1 MNVQARDVQVI
12 EHGAVLELRLDRVDK
27 KNAITGAMY
36 RTMTAAMARPEHRV
50 VLFSA
55 AGDTFTAGNDIKD
68 FLSMKD
74 LVDAPAAQFIRALAQ
89 STRPM
94 VAAVSGPAI
103 GIGGTLLLHCD
114 LVYAAPSATIAM
126 PFVDLGLVPEA
137 GSSLLLPARVG
148 YARASAMLLLGE
160 VMGAQD
166 ALQCGLLN
174 AIMPADELAAHAMQA
189 AQRLARKP
197 RAALMASR
205 ALMRQGQ
212 AALLAQMDA
221 EQAAFTT
228 ALGGAEA
235 REAFTA
241 FLERRVPQFT

>member
-1 MNVQARDVQVI
+1 MDLQVI
-12 EHGAVLELRLDRVDK
+12 EHGSVLELRFNRPDK

-36 RTMTAAMARPEHRV
+36 RTMTDAMAGPGHRV
-50 VLFSA
+50 ILFSA
-55 AGDTFTAGNDIKD
+55 VGDMFTAGNDIKD

-74 LVDAPAAQFIRALAQ
+74 LVDAPAARFIRALAQ
-89 STRPM
+89 SDRPI
-94 VAAVSGPAI
+94 VAAMSGPGI

-137 GSSLLLPARVG
+137 GSSLLLPARIG
-148 YARASAMLLLGE
+148 MARASAMLLLGE
-160 VMGAQD
+160 VMSAAD
-166 ALQCGLLN
+166 ALQAGLFN
-174 AIMPADELAAHAMQA
+174 AIVPADELAARAMKA
-189 AQRLARKP
+189 AVRLGQKP

-205 ALMRQGQ
+205 ALLRRGQ
-212 AALLAQMDA
+212 DTLLAQMDA
-221 EQAAFTT
+221 EQAAFTK
-228 ALGGAEA
+228 ALSGPEA